1 MLKTPERGLGE
12 MAKEAAL
19 EGIRTAMTTMSGIKA
34 MKYRIVTDHDGIFIV
49 ELQVTKVLSFGRE
62 RSEWKPVLYSN
73 SLKKL
78 KISSRLVIILCGVNA
93 RKTIR
98 SCWAGIM

>member
-1 MLKTPERGLGE
+1 
-12 MAKEAAL
+12 
-19 EGIRTAMTTMSGIKA
+19 

-73 SLKKL
+73 SLKKAEDFVKARHNTL
-78 KISSRLVIILCGVNA
+78 WCERLGKLYEVVGQ
-93 RKTIR
+93 
-98 SCWAGIM
+98 GIM